1 VADEFSEFDVEVE
14 AERPAIAGRLAR
26 LAVDITPL
34 RISRPF
40 RRLWFGTGISAIGSQ
55 ITAVAIP
62 IQVYDLTHSTLMVG
76 LLSIAGL
83 VPILIVPLY
92 AGAVADAVDRRR
104 LLLLSDIALA
114 LVSIGLLVNALLPS
128 PRIWALFVF
137 EALATGAYGF
147 QRPARNALTP
157 RLVGEEQLTA
167 AIAVEDTI
175 FNLAHVAG
183 PAMGGVLIAVIGFSG
198 AYGVDLATFGA
209 SMLAIWLL
217 PSVPPTP
224 DAEHPSLRSIAEG
237 FRYIS
242 ARPVLLGIFVAD
254 TNAMIFGMP
263 AALFPAFGERL
274 GGKGTAAFLYA
285 APWIGAFAASVL
297 SGWITRVRRQG
308 LGVCVAIAVW
318 GGAIAFFGLSTTL
331 WMAVPLLA
339 VAGAADFISAVLR
352 STILLSVTPDSL
364 RGRLS
369 GIELAQVAGT
379 PALGNLEA
387 GLVASLVDLRFAIVS
402 GGVACV
408 AGIVAVGLVLPAFV
422 RHTRKVEAPT

>member
-1 VADEFSEFDVEVE
+1 VADEFHEPEVE
-14 AERPAIAGRLAR
+14 AERTAIAGRFAR
-26 LAVDITPL
+26 LAVDLTPL

-55 ITAVAIP
+55 ITSVAIP

-76 LLSIAGL
+76 LISIAGL
-83 VPILIVPLY
+83 VPILVVPLY

-104 LLLLSDIALA
+104 LLLFSDIALA
-114 LVSIGLLVNALLPS
+114 LVSVGLLANALLPQ
-128 PRIWALFVF
+128 PRVWALFVF

-167 AIAVEDTI
+167 AIAVEDTV

-183 PAMGGVLIAVIGFSG
+183 PALGGVLIAVIGFEA
-198 AYGVDLATFGA
+198 AYGIDIVTFGA
-209 SMLAIWLL
+209 SMLAIFLL
-217 PSVPPTP
+217 PAVPPMP
-224 DAEHPSLRSIAEG
+224 DAERPSLRSIAEG

-263 AALFPAFGERL
+263 EALFPAFGEHI
-274 GGKGTAAFLYA
+274 GGKGTAGFLYA

-297 SGWITRVRRQG
+297 SGWITHVRRQG

-318 GGAIAFFGLSTTL
+318 GGSIALFGFSTAL
-331 WMAVPLLA
+331 WMAMPLLA
-339 VAGAADFISAVLR
+339 IAGAADFISAVLR
-352 STILLSVTPDSL
+352 STILLSVTPDTL

-387 GLVASLVDLRFAIVS
+387 GLVASLVNLRFAIVS
-402 GGVACV
+402 GGIACV
-408 AGIVAVGLVLPAFV
+408 AGIVVVGLALPAFV
-422 RHTRKVEAPT
+422 RHDGKAAEVPA

>member
-1 VADEFSEFDVEVE
+1 MADEFPTLEDD
-14 AERPAIAGRLAR
+14 ERPARAGRLAR

-34 RISRPF
+34 RSSRPF

-55 ITAVAIP
+55 ITTVAIP
-62 IQVYDLTHSTLMVG
+62 FQVWELTHSTLAVG

-83 VPILIVPLY
+83 VPILTVPLY

-114 LVSIGLLVNALLPS
+114 IVSVGLLVNALVPHPQL
-128 PRIWALFVF
+128 WALFLC
-137 EALATGAYGF
+137 EALSTGAYGF

-157 RLVGEEQLTA
+157 SLVGERQLTA
-167 AIAVEDTI
+167 AIAVEDTV

-183 PAMGGVLIAVIGFSG
+183 PAFGGVLIAAIGFAG
-198 AYGVDLATFGA
+198 AYGVDVATFGA

-217 PSVPPTP
+217 PAVPPTP
-224 DAEHPSLRSIAEG
+224 DAERPSIRSIVEG
-237 FRYIS
+237 FRYIR

-274 GGKGTAAFLYA
+274 GGGAQTVGFLYA
-285 APWIGAFAASVL
+285 SPWIGAFAASIL
-297 SGWITRVRRQG
+297 SGWMTRVRRQG
-308 LGVCVAIAVW
+308 LGVCVAIGVW
-318 GGAIAFFGLSTTL
+318 GSAMALFGLSGSL
-331 WMAVPLLA
+331 WLAMAFLA
-339 VAGAADFISAVLR
+339 IAGAADFVSAVLR
-352 STILLSVTPDSL
+352 STILLSVTPDAL

-369 GIELAQVAGT
+369 GIELAQVAST

-402 GGVACV
+402 GGIACV
-408 AGIVAVGLVLPAFV
+408 AGIVLVALMLPAFA
-422 RHTRKVEAPT
+422 RHEGRVAEAAA